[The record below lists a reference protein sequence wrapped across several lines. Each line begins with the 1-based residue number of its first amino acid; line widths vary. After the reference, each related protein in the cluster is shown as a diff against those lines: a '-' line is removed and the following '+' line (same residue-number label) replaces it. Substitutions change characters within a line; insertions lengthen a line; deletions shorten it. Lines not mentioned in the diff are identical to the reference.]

1 MANSTMAKLKAHDAL
16 QKTSPDQQ
24 FRDALIGLVNPSTGL
39 ANDYL
44 NVFNE
49 ILLLIE
55 FLPTMPEMTDEAL
68 AWRPRGYLEYFEQ
81 SPLPGAQQVM
91 QAYAGVDPEVR
102 AHFETILA
110 RLTDTVTEALEKVSA
125 EQTSPHYPETIVNSC
140 EDTALAMRA
149 HLDLIM
155 LLINEGR
162 IAADAIA
169 AHFGKLNQD
178 GI

>member
-1 MANSTMAKLKAHDAL
+1 MAKLKTLDDQ
-16 QKTSPDQQ
+16 QKASPDQQ

-81 SPLPGAQQVM
+81 SPLPGAQEVM
-91 QAYAGVDPEVR
+91 QAYARVDPEVR
-102 AHFETILA
+102 VHFETILA
-110 RLTDTVTEALEKVSA
+110 RLTEMVTEALEKVSA
-125 EQTSPHYPETIVNSC
+125 EQASPDYPDTIAKSC
-140 EDTALAMRA
+140 EDTALAMRS
-149 HLDLIM
+149 HLGLIM
-155 LLINEGR
+155 VLINEGHV
-162 IAADAIA
+162 ATEALA
-169 AHFGKLNQD
+169 AHFAKPNQN